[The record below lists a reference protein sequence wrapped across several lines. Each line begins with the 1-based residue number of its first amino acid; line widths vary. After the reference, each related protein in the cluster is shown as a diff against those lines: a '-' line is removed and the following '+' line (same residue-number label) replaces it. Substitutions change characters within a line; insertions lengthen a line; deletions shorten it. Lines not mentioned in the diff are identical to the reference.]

1 MNILVDTNVILDVL
15 LERAPFADNSSRIM
29 ALIERKQ
36 NIGYLCAITLTTIHY
51 LACKTIGN
59 KAGRQAIQTLL
70 QIYEVAPVDHKV
82 LQAALNTGFKDY
94 EDSVLYAAGVNA
106 GVNAII
112 TRNVKDFGSSEL
124 PVYTPEEYLVNVVG
138 CEL

>member
-15 LERAPFADNSSRIM
+15 LERAPFADNSTRIM

-36 NIGYLCAITLTTIHY
+36 SIGYLCASTLTTIHY
-51 LACKTIGN
+51 LACKAIGN

-94 EDSVLYAAGVNA
+94 EDSVLYSAGVNA

-124 PVYTPEEYLVNVVG
+124 PVYTPEEYLVNVAG
-138 CEL
+138 CE